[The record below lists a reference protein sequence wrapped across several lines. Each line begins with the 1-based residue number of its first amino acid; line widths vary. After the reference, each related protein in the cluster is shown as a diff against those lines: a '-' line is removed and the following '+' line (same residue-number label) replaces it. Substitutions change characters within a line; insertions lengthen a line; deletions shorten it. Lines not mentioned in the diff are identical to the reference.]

1 MILDHTIKTFKKKM
15 EGFYKENEHLQS
27 IQGERVK
34 LVLKDKYANM
44 ENGAYTGPS
53 FRSYKVDGNF
63 FAFKIGTKENG
74 QDICKRVSLRVEEG
88 RRFLTFSKEEKD
100 ANGISLADFILGS
113 PYVEGSFN
121 CPNGTGI
128 FEVYDPE
135 SRSKLLN
142 DQTIKTAELLSVL
155 INLRSEEDKINAIG
169 DLLGFTGVGIEEKFA
184 SIIQA
189 VTYSPAKVDKALT
202 IVNNQ
207 VGDDLEVLSL
217 IAEAKQVNSLITE
230 GNKTLI
236 VINGKKEF
244 LVSSIKEETIAK
256 KLKEKELILPLKGE
270 VAVRLSK

>member
-121 CPNGTGI
+121 CPDGTGI

-135 SRSKLLN
+135 KGKHRR
-142 DQTIKTAELLSVL
+142 AGGGAA
-155 INLRSEEDKINAIG
+155 R
-169 DLLGFTGVGIEEKFA
+169 TGC
-184 SIIQA
+184 
-189 VTYSPAKVDKALT
+189 
-202 IVNNQ
+202 Q
-207 VGDDLEVLSL
+207 VGGRERRIPVGTAYFPHPGDETSC
-217 IAEAKQVNSLITE
+217 AR
-230 GNKTLI
+230 GNARWCAGGQGNVQRAT
-236 VINGKKEF
+236 
-244 LVSSIKEETIAK
+244 
-256 KLKEKELILPLKGE
+256 
-270 VAVRLSK
+270 VRVRDGAPDVDA